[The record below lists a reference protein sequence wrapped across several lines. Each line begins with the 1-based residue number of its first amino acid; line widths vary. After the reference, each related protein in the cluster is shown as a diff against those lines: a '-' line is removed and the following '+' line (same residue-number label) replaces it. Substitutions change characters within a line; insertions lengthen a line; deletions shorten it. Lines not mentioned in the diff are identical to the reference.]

1 MDCKYKIGNS
11 TSGSNEDAIV
21 CSLAGGDLVVTP
33 VVSFRVEDK
42 RIPDPKS

>member
-1 MDCKYKIGNS
+1 MDCKYNIGNS
-11 TSGSNEDAIV
+11 NEDSNEDGIV
-21 CSLAGGDLVVTP
+21 CSLTGGDLVVTP